1 MNNKTY
7 TSSFKSE
14 YNKQLTKKSYY
25 RNIRYPSYMA
35 KVATITYLLEDLE
48 NDYCFVDA
56 TYVIPN

>member
-1 MNNKTY
+1 MKHKSY
-7 TSSFKSE
+7 TPCE
-14 YNKQLTKKSYY
+14 YNKNLCKKTYY
-25 RNIRYPSYMA
+25 RNLRYPNYMA